1 MGDRTSTTATDSMS
15 FVAITGHSQ
24 SPCGY
29 CHSQTDSSAAFG
41 LWAYA
46 LTPHV
51 YQDLI
56 DHGWRR
62 SGKYLYR
69 PATHQTCCP
78 AYTIRLPAV
87 QCVVSRSHKKVLHAT
102 ADTTITDHAPV
113 ELFMAPAT
121 PVPALANVDMS
132 LHRASGCTV
141 AQSGPPPHSLAPSA
155 SDQLHPSM
163 KTINCTIP
171 TGETAIPGLSHESG
185 LASISGKRITK
196 RDRKRIKKSLQE
208 STKTD
213 RTDRTDKTDNAPNQ
227 SSNTCS
233 IMDLIQDLE
242 SEESGQAHRL
252 KVILEPA
259 EFTQETFDLY
269 KKYQIAIHKDPPS
282 RIQPQQFI
290 QFLVDSP
297 IVSELI
303 NDDALCT
310 SSLSDASLLR
320 CWQVSSESPAQQ
332 PCASYGSF
340 HQKYYIDNILVAVAV
355 LDILPKCVSSV
366 YFMYDPD
373 YSFLSLG
380 TYSALREI
388 ALTNWLSSTMPQGLD
403 YYYMGYYIHSC
414 VKMRY
419 KASYKPSEIMC
430 PEIYRWVAMRDAVHL
445 LEAKRD
451 TALADASAAS
461 ATTGS
466 DCNGLVDAI
475 SSPRE
480 IRIINASEISDEM
493 VADINVLSKRRL
505 VRLHSLRNNHDLV
518 VHIKEFF
525 TRAELATLA
534 DRLVFVAV

>member
-87 QCVVSRSHKKVLHAT
+87 QCVVSRSHKKVLRKMRVYLSRPTIPTIPTGTITGTDTITGTITDAT
-102 ADTTITDHAPV
+102 ADTITDHAPV

-171 TGETAIPGLSHESG
+171 TGETAIPGLSHES
-185 LASISGKRITK
+185 
-196 RDRKRIKKSLQE
+196 
-208 STKTD
+208 
-213 RTDRTDKTDNAPNQ
+213 
-227 SSNTCS
+227 
-233 IMDLIQDLE
+233 DLE

-297 IVSELI
+297 IVSEPI

-320 CWQVSSESPAQQ
+320 CWQISSESPAQQQQQ

-430 PEIYRWVAMRDAVHL
+430 PEIYRWVSCAMLCTFWKRSVILHWLMLVL
-445 LEAKRD
+445 LVLLLGLIAMDWLMPSVRLAKY
-451 TALADASAAS
+451 
-461 ATTGS
+461 GS
-466 DCNGLVDAI
+466 SMPQRSLM
-475 SSPRE
+475 RWF
-480 IRIINASEISDEM
+480 
-493 VADINVLSKRRL
+493 ADINVLSKRRL
-505 VRLHSLRNNHDLV
+505 VRLHSLHNNHDLV

>member
-1 MGDRTSTTATDSMS
+1 MS

-87 QCVVSRSHKKVLHAT
+87 QCVVSRSHKKVLRKMRVYLSRPT
-102 ADTTITDHAPV
+102 IPTIPTGTITITDTITGTITDTITDHAPV

-213 RTDRTDKTDNAPNQ
+213 RTG
-227 SSNTCS
+227 
-233 IMDLIQDLE
+233 QD
-242 SEESGQAHRL
+242 
-252 KVILEPA
+252 
-259 EFTQETFDLY
+259 
-269 KKYQIAIHKDPPS
+269 
-282 RIQPQQFI
+282 
-290 QFLVDSP
+290 
-297 IVSELI
+297 
-303 NDDALCT
+303 
-310 SSLSDASLLR
+310 
-320 CWQVSSESPAQQ
+320 
-332 PCASYGSF
+332 
-340 HQKYYIDNILVAVAV
+340 
-355 LDILPKCVSSV
+355 
-366 YFMYDPD
+366 
-373 YSFLSLG
+373 
-380 TYSALREI
+380 
-388 ALTNWLSSTMPQGLD
+388 
-403 YYYMGYYIHSC
+403 
-414 VKMRY
+414 
-419 KASYKPSEIMC
+419 
-430 PEIYRWVAMRDAVHL
+430 
-445 LEAKRD
+445 
-451 TALADASAAS
+451 
-461 ATTGS
+461 
-466 DCNGLVDAI
+466 
-475 SSPRE
+475 
-480 IRIINASEISDEM
+480 
-493 VADINVLSKRRL
+493 
-505 VRLHSLRNNHDLV
+505 
-518 VHIKEFF
+518 
-525 TRAELATLA
+525 
-534 DRLVFVAV
+534 